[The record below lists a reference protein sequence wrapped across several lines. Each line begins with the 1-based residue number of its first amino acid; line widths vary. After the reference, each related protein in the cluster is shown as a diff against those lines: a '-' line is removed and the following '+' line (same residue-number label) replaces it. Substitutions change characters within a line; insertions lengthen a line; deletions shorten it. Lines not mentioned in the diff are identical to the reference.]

1 MKLLHL
7 IHPTL
12 MGVAE
17 RKNRTLKEMMNV
29 MLVSSST
36 PDNLWGE
43 AILSACHLQNK
54 ISCKKTGLTPYQ
66 LWKCYSS
73 NLKYLKEWGC
83 LAKVMLSALKKKDKF
98 KNFWF

>member
-36 PDNLWGE
+36 PDNL
-43 AILSACHLQNK
+43 
-54 ISCKKTGLTPYQ
+54 
-66 LWKCYSS
+66 
-73 NLKYLKEWGC
+73 
-83 LAKVMLSALKKKDKF
+83 
-98 KNFWF
+98 